1 MCAFGGVHKMNLP
14 MDRGWWLIPHS
25 FHHQRWLQGPS
36 TIRGLSG
43 GYALEAP
50 PLC

>member
-1 MCAFGGVHKMNLP
+1 MNLP
-14 MDRGWWLIPHS
+14 LDRGGVTVPQSI
-25 FHHQRWLQGPS
+25 HHLQPVQGPS
-36 TIRGLSG
+36 TVRGLSG